1 MILGTKQHLIM
12 CQVTYQKVS
21 VHYRKHGHNRKNKT
35 LFLKNTKLQF
45 EGTNLKSSIFYKEN
59 TRVALIGAIK
69 KQINV
74 FEKLSF

>member
-12 CQVTYQKVS
+12 CKVTYQKVS
-21 VHYRKHGHNRKNKT
+21 VHYRKHGHNRKTK